1 MTIPELMNCK
11 HQGEGWC
18 LKCVGG
24 LKEDVKTAEAAY
36 ERLRQI
42 MEQQV
47 NDSPLEISDDAISV
61 RPPHWAARAMA
72 GSFLETLADA
82 PNWQSIEMLVVCPGL
97 DKLIVTVRRATGES
111 PEETV
116 TRYREVID
124 GLVRLAY
131 SVGNGVTLS
140 PDECRVLDEAEAIL
154 KVKQRNEPEGVDS
167 AASAE

>member
-1 MTIPELMNCK
+1 
-11 HQGEGWC
+11 
-18 LKCVGG
+18 
-24 LKEDVKTAEAAY
+24 
-36 ERLRQI
+36 
-42 MEQQV
+42 
-47 NDSPLEISDDAISV
+47 
-61 RPPHWAARAMA
+61 
-72 GSFLETLADA
+72 
-82 PNWQSIEMLVVCPGL
+82 MLVVCPGL

-167 AASAE
+167 AATEE

>member
-124 GLVRLAY
+124 GLLRLIY
-131 SVGNGVTLS
+131 SNVTTRTLHQF
-140 PDECRVLDEAEAIL
+140 ELKCVNEAEAIL
-154 KVKQRNEPEGVDS
+154 KVNQRNAPEGVES
-167 AASAE
+167 AKTEE